1 MMTFQ
6 ERKELEEKKESLMN
20 EFWKIAESSEF
31 AKAMQRL
38 CNASDSYATA
48 DARLERYEE
57 QSEQDKS
64 ILQDFQD
71 DVLRGSVGF
80 YSEFV
85 SFFKK
90 YSSESSRVH
99 SKMGSAKS
107 EKKASASRENGKKGG
122 RPRKS
127 ANIIAE
133 GKQATLNQSSCV

>member
-1 MMTFQ
+1 MTFQ
-6 ERKELEEKKESLMN
+6 ERKELEEKKESVIN
-20 EFWKIAESSEF
+20 EFFTIVESSEF

-38 CNASDSYATA
+38 CNASDGYAEA

-64 ILQDFQD
+64 IMQDFQD
-71 DVLRGSVGF
+71 DLLRSSVEF

-99 SKMGSAKS
+99 SAMGAVKS

-127 ANIIAE
+127 TNNTSKA
-133 GKQATLNQSSCV
+133 